1 MLSLCVSITT
11 LFFFASASAQAPPP
25 TAKTLNGTY
34 QGRYLPGWDQEVFLG
49 LPYAQPPINQLRY
62 RWPQSI
68 NTSFSD
74 VRDASTYGYS

>member
-11 LFFFASASAQAPPP
+11 LFFFASASAQASPP